1 MLESLIKI
9 ALDTTLS
16 GTVVGSSL
24 AAASEPYEATTD
36 ASFLVTTIAPTIS
49 VGISNTDISE
59 SIIETIQ
66 SQEYFQSIPQ
76 EELEK
81 MENLLEEKGLEF
93 EIVSPQEEK
102 SQEKVL
108 IKL

>member
-36 ASFLVTTIAPTIS
+36 ASF
-49 VGISNTDISE
+49 
-59 SIIETIQ
+59 
-66 SQEYFQSIPQ
+66 
-76 EELEK
+76 
-81 MENLLEEKGLEF
+81 
-93 EIVSPQEEK
+93 
-102 SQEKVL
+102 
-108 IKL
+108 

>member
-24 AAASEPYEATTD
+24 AAASEPYEAITD

-49 VGISNTDISE
+49 VGISNTDI
-59 SIIETIQ
+59 
-66 SQEYFQSIPQ
+66 
-76 EELEK
+76 
-81 MENLLEEKGLEF
+81 
-93 EIVSPQEEK
+93 
-102 SQEKVL
+102 
-108 IKL
+108 